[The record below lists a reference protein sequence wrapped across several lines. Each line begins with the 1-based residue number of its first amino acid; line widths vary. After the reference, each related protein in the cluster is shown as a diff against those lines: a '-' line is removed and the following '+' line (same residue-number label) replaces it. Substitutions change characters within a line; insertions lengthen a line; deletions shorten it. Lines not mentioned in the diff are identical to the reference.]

1 MNPQAPL
8 VKSESKWRNYRIEL
22 LRSLSLAAL
31 LCALAQGAWAESVTF
46 NVRYWDTTNKQVVTT
61 PTTKDATVLT
71 SYDDWVPL
79 GANDKSVL
87 YLGASNKLY
96 YPSAAMNVNACRAV
110 FVLNGLTAGDIAT
123 SRIKLNFEDD
133 ETTEIRPTPCPSL
146 YGGEWYDLSGRKL
159 NGKPTAKG
167 LYIKDGKKVVIK

>member
-46 NVRYWDTTNKQVVTT
+46 NVRYWVTTNKQVVTT

-96 YPSAAMNVNACRAV
+96 YPSA
-110 FVLNGLTAGDIAT
+110 GH
-123 SRIKLNFEDD
+123 
-133 ETTEIRPTPCPSL
+133 
-146 YGGEWYDLSGRKL
+146 DL
-159 NGKPTAKG
+159 
-167 LYIKDGKKVVIK
+167 